1 MSNVLALILVD
12 LFLEQF
18 VFIDGEFLSFR
29 EGLVPLTD
37 IVGNLD
43 IEGLTAAMGNHPFLY
58 LVLLASREVGELKSE
73 RRLCGVLALEVVELP
88 V

>member
-29 EGLVPLTD
+29 EGQVPLTD
-37 IVGNLD
+37 IVGDLD